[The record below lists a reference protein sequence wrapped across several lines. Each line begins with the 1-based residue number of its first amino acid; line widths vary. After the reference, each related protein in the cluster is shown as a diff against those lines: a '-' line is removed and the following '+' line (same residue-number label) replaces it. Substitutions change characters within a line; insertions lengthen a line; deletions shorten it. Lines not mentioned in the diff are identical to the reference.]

1 MSIFNSEENAKLIL
15 KEYVGNSFN
24 GCKYFIDTNK
34 NTFTKKIRLNS
45 SYLSFKDIF
54 KVIKLFNIS
63 NSKNLAR
70 V

>member
-45 SYLSFKDIF
+45 SYLSIKDIF
-54 KVIKLFNIS
+54 KVI
-63 NSKNLAR
+63 
-70 V
+70 